1 MNNSILTSIKK
12 LLGLSEEYE
21 YFDIDIIT
29 YINSTFSILYQLGLD
44 SAKNFFISDKT
55 TTWNELIKDED
66 NLELVKTYIYLK
78 VKILFDPPNSS
89 IVMDSI
95 NRMIAETEFRII
107 AITGTNH

>member
-1 MNNSILTSIKK
+1 M
-12 LLGLSEEYE
+12 
-21 YFDIDIIT
+21 
-29 YINSTFSILYQLGLD
+29 
-44 SAKNFFISDKT
+44 
-55 TTWNELIKDED
+55 IKDED